1 MTDKHSKTEL
11 PTPKRLK
18 DAKKKGQVAK
28 SNELSPAVALV
39 IFSLAALF
47 MGQLLLHNGML
58 FMRRGLTFRLNGELT
73 TAAAREIMG
82 ERIMDFFIILFPY
95 MLVAVIIG
103 ITVNLAQVGF
113 ILTVHPIKP
122 DLKKLN
128 PIEGF
133 KNIFSKKAIFTFA
146 KNLMKLLVVFFLTYR
161 TLSSS
166 ASRILGAGMIGTEK
180 LFFFLLEFAR
190 ELTLTIGFV
199 MLAIAATDYVFQRR
213 EHRDK
218 LKMSKQEIKDEYK
231 EMEGNPQIK
240 SARQQ
245 KQREIS
251 MNRMMTSIPEADVLI
266 TNPTHLAVAIRYD
279 SEKDD
284 APVVLA
290 KGADYLAAR
299 LREAAEEHD
308 IPRIENKPLA
318 RTIYQKAEVGE
329 AIPIEL
335 YQAVAEILAMVYRL
349 KEENTGKI

>member
-18 DAKKKGQVAK
+18 DARKKGQVAK

-39 IFSLAALF
+39 VFSLAAIF
-47 MGQLLLHNGML
+47 MGRLLFHNSLL
-58 FMRRGLTFRLNGELT
+58 FMRRGLTFRLTEELT
-73 TAAAREIMG
+73 VTGAREVMG
-82 ERIMDFFIILFPY
+82 ERIADFFIILWPY
-95 MLVAVIIG
+95 MLLATVIG
-103 ITVNLAQVGF
+103 VTVNLAQVGF
-113 ILTVHPIKP
+113 LLTVHPIKP
-122 DLKKLN
+122 DIKKLN

-133 KNIFSKKAIFTFA
+133 KNIFSKKAIFTFV

-161 TLSSS
+161 TLALS
-166 ASRILGAGMIGTEK
+166 APRILNAGTIGTEK
-180 LFFFLLEFAR
+180 LFFFLLDLAR
-190 ELTLTIGFV
+190 ELTLIIGFV

-213 EHRDK
+213 EHRNK

-231 EMEGNPQIK
+231 EMEGNPQVK

-251 MNRMMTSIPEADVLI
+251 MSRMMSSLPEADVLI

-290 KGADYLAAR
+290 KGADYLAAK
-299 LREAAEEHD
+299 LREVAKKHN
-308 IPRIENKPLA
+308 ITTIENKLLA
-318 RTIYQKAEVGE
+318 RSIYEKSEVGQ

-335 YQAVAEILAMVYRL
+335 YQGVAEILAMVYRL
-349 KEENTGKI
+349 KELNKGKI

>member
-28 SNELSPAVALV
+28 SNELSPAVGLV
-39 IFSLAALF
+39 IFSLAALY
-47 MGQLLLHNGML
+47 MGRLLLHNGML
-58 FMRRGLTFRLNGELT
+58 FMRRGLTFQLNEELT
-73 TAAAREIMG
+73 VTRAGEIMG
-82 ERIMDFFIILFPY
+82 ERIADFFIILFPY
-95 MLVAVIIG
+95 LLVAVLIG
-103 ITVNLAQVGF
+103 IVMNLAQVGF
-113 ILTVHPIKP
+113 ILTAHPIKP
-122 DLKKLN
+122 DIKKIN

-146 KNLMKLLVVFFLTYR
+146 KNFVKLLVVFYLTYR

-166 ASRILGAGMIGTEK
+166 VSRILSAGMIGTEK

-190 ELTLTIGFV
+190 ELTLIIGFV

-231 EMEGNPQIK
+231 ETEGNPQVK

-290 KGADYLAAR
+290 KGADYLASRIRELAR
-299 LREAAEEHD
+299 EHD
-308 IPRIENKPLA
+308 IPVIENKPLA
-318 RTIYQKAEVGE
+318 RTIYQKSEVGE

-335 YQAVAEILAMVYRL
+335 YQGVAEILALVYRL
-349 KEENTGKI
+349 KKENKGKI